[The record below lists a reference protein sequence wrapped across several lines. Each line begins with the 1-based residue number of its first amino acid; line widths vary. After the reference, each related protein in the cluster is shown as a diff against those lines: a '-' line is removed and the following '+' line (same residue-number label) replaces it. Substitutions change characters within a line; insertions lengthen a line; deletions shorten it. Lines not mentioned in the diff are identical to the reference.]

1 MSSNIV
7 KPFLKWVGG
16 KTQIIDKVID
26 KFPKEMN
33 NYHEIFVGGGSVLL
47 ALLSSQR
54 DDLITINGTI
64 YAYDLN
70 TALITTYKHVQ
81 SNPEELYNEIETLIT
96 EYSDIIGDEINRKST
111 TIEEA
116 STSQESYYY
125 WIRYR
130 YNNLTLDE
138 KECVLASAMFIF
150 LNKLCFRG
158 VFREGPNGFNVPFGH
173 YKTVPTIVTKE
184 HLLEVQELIKDV
196 QFINSDFSDSIET
209 AIENDFVYLDPPYA
223 PEMKTSFVGYTKD
236 GFSIEQHERL
246 FQLIKDLSKK
256 NIKFTMSNSN
266 VKLIQTNFP
275 KTEYTV
281 DEIICRR
288 AINSKKPESTAKEV
302 LICN

>member
-130 YNNLTLDE
+130 YNNLSTDE
-138 KECVLASAMFIF
+138 KESVLASAMFIF

-173 YKTVPTIVTKE
+173 YKTVPTIVTHE

-196 QFINSDFSDSIET
+196 KFINSDFSDSIET

-281 DEIICRR
+281 YEIICRR
-288 AINSKKPESTAKEV
+288 AINSKNPESTAKEV
-302 LICN
+302 FICN